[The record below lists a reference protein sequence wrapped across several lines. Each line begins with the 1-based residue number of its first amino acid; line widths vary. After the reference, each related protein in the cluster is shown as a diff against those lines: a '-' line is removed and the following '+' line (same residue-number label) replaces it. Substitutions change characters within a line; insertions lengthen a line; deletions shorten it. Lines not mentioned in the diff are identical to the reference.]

1 MTRISTPRN
10 FAFILLVLFSLMSL
24 GLSAQ
29 EKLSADDWQ
38 ADLTFL
44 QETVHKEYS
53 FLFKKTTAEAFD
65 QKVAALSAAIPTM
78 QQHEIIAG
86 FARIVSSFEY
96 GHTSIRLGGGGDM
109 AFHKLP
115 LNLYHFSDG
124 VYVEGAHQDNEKAL
138 GAKVL
143 KVAGMPIA
151 DALSAVRPVVPA
163 ENDQFFKGYGLQYLL
178 FPEVLHAQGITKE
191 LQQTVVLTLQKG
203 EEVFDMAFT
212 SGKMGA
218 LPTSYGFTKQ
228 EGEWRSAREQGTTP
242 YYLQELDKH
251 YYFKYLPEEK
261 TVYVR
266 YSQVVPDPSIN
277 IPDFYES
284 VFNFIKSKEVEKLV
298 LDVRLNGGGNNFNN
312 KTLVTKVIAS
322 EKINQIGK
330 FYVIIGR
337 RTFSACQNLINEF
350 DNYTNVI
357 FVGEPSGENVN
368 FYGDN
373 RTVNLPNS
381 KIPVRL
387 SWAWW
392 QDKPQW
398 QNADWTA
405 PHLAVDLSF
414 AEYQS
419 NQDPILK
426 TALDFE
432 SGEFILDPM
441 AHLTDLFVAGKMDQ
455 VAKDSRRFVT
465 DPAYKF
471 FNFEEEFTKV
481 GNMLLASKQLQG
493 AQFVSKMLTEFFP
506 KSAGGYDLLAEALLK
521 SNEPAKAKAMSEKAI
536 ELDPDGE
543 IGARAKLRLKSI
555 NE

>member
-1 MTRISTPRN
+1 M
-10 FAFILLVLFSLMSL
+10 
-24 GLSAQ
+24 
-29 EKLSADDWQ
+29 
-38 ADLTFL
+38 
-44 QETVHKEYS
+44 
-53 FLFKKTTAEAFD
+53 
-65 QKVAALSAAIPTM
+65 
-78 QQHEIIAG
+78 
-86 FARIVSSFEY
+86 
-96 GHTSIRLGGGGDM
+96 GG
-109 AFHKLP
+109 
-115 LNLYHFSDG
+115 
-124 VYVEGAHQDNEKAL
+124 
-138 GAKVL
+138 
-143 KVAGMPIA
+143 
-151 DALSAVRPVVPA
+151 
-163 ENDQFFKGYGLQYLL
+163 
-178 FPEVLHAQGITKE
+178 
-191 LQQTVVLTLQKG
+191 
-203 EEVFDMAFT
+203 
-212 SGKMGA
+212 

-251 YYFKYLPEEK
+251 YYFKYLPKEK
-261 TVYVR
+261 AVYVR

-277 IPDFYES
+277 IPDFYER
-284 VFNFIKSKEVEKLV
+284 VFNFIDSNEVDKLV

-312 KTLVTKVIAS
+312 KTLVTKVISS

-381 KIPVRL
+381 KIPIRL

-414 AEYQS
+414 AQYQN
-419 NQDPILK
+419 NQDPILE

-432 SGEFILDPM
+432 SSDFILDPM
-441 AHLTDLFVAGKMDQ
+441 AHLTDLFVAGKMEQ

-465 DPAYKF
+465 DPAYQF

-481 GNMLLASKQLQG
+481 GLMLLRSKQLQG
-493 AQFVSKMLTEFFP
+493 AQFVFKMLTDFFP
-506 KSAGGYDLLAEALLK
+506 ESAGGYDYLAEALLR
-521 SNEPAKAKAMSEKAI
+521 SDDQEAAKALSEKAMQ
-536 ELDPDGE
+536 LDPDGE
-543 IGARAKLRLKSI
+543 VGARAKLRLEALK
-555 NE
+555 E

>member
-1 MTRISTPRN
+1 
-10 FAFILLVLFSLMSL
+10 
-24 GLSAQ
+24 
-29 EKLSADDWQ
+29 
-38 ADLTFL
+38 
-44 QETVHKEYS
+44 
-53 FLFKKTTAEAFD
+53 
-65 QKVAALSAAIPTM
+65 
-78 QQHEIIAG
+78 
-86 FARIVSSFEY
+86 
-96 GHTSIRLGGGGDM
+96 M

-124 VYVEGAHQDNEKAL
+124 VYVEGVHQDNEKAL

-178 FPEVLHAQGITKE
+178 FPEVLHAQGITEE
-191 LQQTVVLTLQKG
+191 LQQEVVLTLQKG
-203 EEVFDMAFT
+203 GDVFDMTFT
-212 SGKMGA
+212 SGKMGG

-242 YYLQELDKH
+242 NYLQELDKH
-251 YYFKYLPEEK
+251 YYFKYLPKEK
-261 TVYVR
+261 AVYVR

-277 IPDFYES
+277 IPDFYER
-284 VFNFIKSKEVEKLV
+284 VFNFIDSNEVDKLV

-312 KTLVTKVIAS
+312 KTLVTKVISS

-381 KIPVRL
+381 KIPIRL

-414 AEYQS
+414 AQYQN
-419 NQDPILK
+419 NQDPILE

-432 SGEFILDPM
+432 SSDFILDPM
-441 AHLTDLFVAGKMDQ
+441 AHLTDLFVAGKMEQ

-465 DPAYKF
+465 DPAYQF

-481 GNMLLASKQLQG
+481 GLMLLRSKQLQG
-493 AQFVSKMLTEFFP
+493 AQFVFKMLTDFFP
-506 KSAGGYDLLAEALLK
+506 ESAGGYDYLAEALLR
-521 SNEPAKAKAMSEKAI
+521 SDDQEAAKALSEKAMQ
-536 ELDPDGE
+536 LDPDGE
-543 IGARAKLRLKSI
+543 VGARAKLRLEALK
-555 NE
+555 E